1 MQIIHQVKDM
11 HSLSRLL
18 RVSDQSI
25 GFVPTMGAL
34 HDGHLSLIKRSKQE
48 NDVTVVSIY
57 VNPLQFGKN
66 EDFEKYPRHREK
78 DIEMLSSVG
87 ADIVFIPEDSDM
99 FGEHDTTSISMGEIG
114 NILCGDSRPGHF
126 DGVANIVAKLFNIVS
141 PDIAYFGQKDFQQS
155 AVIKKLAR
163 ELKYGIDIIVCPTVR
178 EPDGLA
184 MSSRNRYLTEAERKA
199 APLLYRALKH
209 GKDLI
214 LAENI
219 HDPSRIKNELETML
233 KAEPLADMKY
243 VEILDP
249 ENLAPVNKIG
259 LPVIICLAA
268 AFGKARLIDN
278 MVITKEAPSPH
289 NCAL

>member
-18 RVSDQSI
+18 RVSDKSI

-34 HDGHLSLIKRSKQE
+34 HDGHLSLIRRSKQE

-57 VNPLQFGKN
+57 VNPLQFGRG
-66 EDFEKYPRHREK
+66 EDFEKYPRQREK
-78 DIEMLSSVG
+78 DIEMLSSLEV
-87 ADIVFIPEDSDM
+87 DTVFIPEDSDM
-99 FGEHDTTSISMGEIG
+99 YGEHDTTFITIGEIG
-114 NILCGDSRPGHF
+114 NILCGASRPGHF
-126 DGVANIVAKLFNIVS
+126 DGVANIVAKLFNIVA

-155 AVIKKLAR
+155 VVIRKLAR

-184 MSSRNRYLTEAERKA
+184 MSSRNRYLTEPQRNA

-209 GKDLI
+209 GRDLI
-214 LAENI
+214 LSEKIN
-219 HDPSRIKNELETML
+219 DPSGIKKELEMML
-233 KAEPLADMKY
+233 KAEPLADLKY
-243 VEILDP
+243 VEILSCKSFM
-249 ENLAPVNKIG
+249 PVDKIE
-259 LPVIICLAA
+259 LPVIICIAA

-278 MVITKEAPSPH
+278 IIITKEPPSTD

>member
-34 HDGHLSLIKRSKQE
+34 HEGHLSLIRRSKQE

-66 EDFEKYPRHREK
+66 EDFEKYPRQREK
-78 DIEMLSSVG
+78 DIEMLSSVE
-87 ADIVFIPEDSDM
+87 ADTVFIPEDNDM
-99 FGEHDTTSISMGEIG
+99 FGEHDTTFINIGEIG
-114 NILCGDSRPGHF
+114 NILCGASRPGHF

-155 AVIKKLAR
+155 VIIKKLVR

-199 APLLYRALKH
+199 APLLYKALKH
-209 GKDLI
+209 GRNLI
-214 LAENI
+214 LSENI
-219 HDPSRIKNELETML
+219 NDPSSIKKELETML
-233 KAEPLADMKY
+233 KAEPLADLKY
-243 VEILDP
+243 VEILNP
-249 ENLAPVNKIG
+249 ESFVPVNKIE

-278 MVITKEAPSPH
+278 MVITKEAPSQN

>member
-1 MQIIHQVKDM
+1 M

-34 HDGHLSLIKRSKQE
+34 HDGHLSLIRRSKQE

-57 VNPLQFGKN
+57 VNPLQFGRN
-66 EDFEKYPRHREK
+66 EDFEKYPRQREK
-78 DIEMLSSVG
+78 DFEMLSSLEV
-87 ADIVFIPEDSDM
+87 DTVFIPEDNDM
-99 FGEHDTTSISMGEIG
+99 FGEDDTTLISMGEIG
-114 NILCGDSRPGHF
+114 NILCGAARPGHF
-126 DGVANIVAKLFNIVS
+126 DGVANIVAKFFNIIS

-184 MSSRNRYLTEAERKA
+184 MSSRNRYLTEPERKA
-199 APLLYRALKH
+199 ATLLYRALKH

-219 HDPSRIKNELETML
+219 NDPSRIKKELETML
-233 KAEPLADMKY
+233 KAEPLADMQY
-243 VEILDP
+243 VEILAP
-249 ENLAPVNKIG
+249 ESLAAVTKIE